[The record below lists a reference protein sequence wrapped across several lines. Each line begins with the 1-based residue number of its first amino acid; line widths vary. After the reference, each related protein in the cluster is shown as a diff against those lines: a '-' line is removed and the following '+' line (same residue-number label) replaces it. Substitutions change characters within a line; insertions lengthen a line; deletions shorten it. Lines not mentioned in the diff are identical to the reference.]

1 MTLFIDASAIV
12 AVIAEEEDAA
22 IYAGRI
28 AEDDQRLTSAIAI
41 WEATIAVARRGR
53 TSIEDAAEAVRGYVA
68 GSSFGMVAI
77 QERETLIAIDAF
89 ARYGKGVDRAGLNM
103 GDCFAYACA
112 KANHARLL
120 YKGKDFDLTDLAW
133 SDNA

>member
-12 AVIAEEEDAA
+12 AVIVDEEDSA

-28 AEDDQRLTSAIAI
+28 ADDDQRMTSAIAI
-41 WEATIAVARRGR
+41 WEATVAVARRSR
-53 TSIEDAAEAVRGYVA
+53 TSIADAAEAVRGYVA
-68 GSSFGMVAI
+68 GSSFGMAAI

-112 KANHARLL
+112 KANNARLL